1 MKYPPW
7 RSIDQRSYQAG
18 RDDARQRDGHL
29 RRRDDLLR
37 LGCVHDHHRISRRDG
52 LHFPLPHRRRR
63 RHGATG
69 HHGKKLVARLGSLQR
84 DKNSLISK
92 LKNKV
97 KKKEGIHASIMF
109 AWSIDRSITQITAIL
124 EVLWGCTQ
132 SIKFQLIK
140 LHYTLVPINRLI
152 TYKDQVIK
160 SDRSGPN

>member
-97 KKKEGIHASIMF
+97 KKKRRHSCKHYVCV
-109 AWSIDRSITQITAIL
+109 IDRSIDHADHSDSRGVMRL
-124 EVLWGCTQ
+124 H
-132 SIKFQLIK
+132 SI
-140 LHYTLVPINRLI
+140 
-152 TYKDQVIK
+152 D
-160 SDRSGPN
+160 